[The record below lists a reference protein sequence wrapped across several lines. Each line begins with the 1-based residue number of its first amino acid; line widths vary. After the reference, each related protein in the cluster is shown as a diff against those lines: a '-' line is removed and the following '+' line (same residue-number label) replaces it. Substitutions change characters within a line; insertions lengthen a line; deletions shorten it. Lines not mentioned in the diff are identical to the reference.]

1 MPSPAIAIDGLTRDF
16 RSVRAVDGLTLQIPS
31 GIIFGFLGA
40 NGAGKT
46 TTIQLL
52 LGLLEPTSGRA
63 TVLGFD
69 PVRQGEEVRSRT
81 GALLEHPGLYER
93 LSAEENLEFW
103 GRAWRI
109 PAPARRARIRELL
122 EPLDLWERRK
132 EPVGTWSRGMK
143 QKVAVARALLHR
155 PPLVFLDEPTA
166 GLDAVSAAA
175 LREALAGIVAREG
188 TTVFLTTHNLSEAER
203 LCAQVA
209 VVRRGRLVAS
219 GHPHELRM
227 RASSARVQIVGRGIR
242 EELVREIESR
252 PEVVAASLDGELLSL
267 ELDGPVPVAPLVT
280 LLVNRGA
287 ELEEVRKGAATLE
300 DAFLSMM
307 EEG

>member
-1 MPSPAIAIDGLTRDF
+1 MSSPAIAVDGLTRDF
-16 RSVRAVDGLTLQIPS
+16 RSVRAVDGLTLEIPA

-52 LGLLEPTSGRA
+52 LGLLEPTAGRA

-175 LREALAGIVAREG
+175 LREALAGIVEREG

-219 GHPHELRM
+219 GHPHELRT
-227 RASSARVQIVGRGIR
+227 RSAAPRVQIVGRGIG
-242 EELVREIESR
+242 EEMLRAIESR
-252 PEVVAASLDGELLSL
+252 PEVAAASLDGELLSVDL
-267 ELDGPVPVAPLVT
+267 HGQAPVAPLVT
-280 LLVNRGA
+280 LLVNGGA